1 MVLEERDGHPVL
13 TDAAYRL
20 LLHQQPVGA
29 YLGLADASGSTLS
42 INRDLQ
48 QMLGY
53 SEQEWLEKPDFG
65 LRIVHRDDRSRLIT
79 ERLRQLTSLEP
90 LALQYRVAAKD
101 GRVVWLRDHRTI
113 VRDPPT
119 NVLRVHGVVID
130 ITEQKEGEIALRKVE
145 ELTQANED
153 LERAARAKSKFLADL
168 SHELRTPL
176 NAILGFSEVLQDG
189 IFGELNQSQQDSV
202 GNVMR
207 AGRHLLELVNAF
219 LDISKIDAGRMDL
232 RHEDVDLNAMLTEV
246 RATMLPVAE
255 QRQVDLQLTLPEAHP
270 VILAD
275 QARLVQIVY
284 NLLSNA
290 IKFTPVGG
298 TVRMSAHIA
307 PETVAVAVADTGIGI
322 APEDQARIFEEF
334 EQIDSPSTRRERG
347 TGLGL
352 ALTRRLVEL
361 HGGKI
366 GVQSVVGQGSTFT
379 VVLPRPSRDAIT
391 SGALGTVLVVE
402 DDPAARALLRIYLT
416 AGGYGMQWVE
426 HVSEVVPR
434 VRELQPVAITLDL
447 IMKDELAWSALEEL
461 KADPATRDIPVVI
474 VSILN
479 EQQTGFALGTNAYLT
494 KPVARQTLLST
505 LRHVMES
512 SGRTQDTGLR
522 VLALDDEP
530 EALDLL
536 AMALDGTPH
545 RLVKVTSGVDALE
558 LLAQEQPDVLIT
570 DLMMAPLSGFEV
582 IDAVLSDPQLR
593 RIPIIVVTARDL
605 TLEDMARLNK
615 NVLTTL
621 SKQGFNQEQFLRE
634 LQRSTHAQGSQ

>member
-1 MVLEERDGHPVL
+1 
-13 TDAAYRL
+13 
-20 LLHQQPVGA
+20 
-29 YLGLADASGSTLS
+29 
-42 INRDLQ
+42 
-48 QMLGY
+48 
-53 SEQEWLEKPDFG
+53 
-65 LRIVHRDDRSRLIT
+65 
-79 ERLRQLTSLEP
+79 
-90 LALQYRVAAKD
+90 
-101 GRVVWLRDHRTI
+101 
-113 VRDPPT
+113 
-119 NVLRVHGVVID
+119 
-130 ITEQKEGEIALRKVE
+130 
-145 ELTQANED
+145 
-153 LERAARAKSKFLADL
+153 
-168 SHELRTPL
+168 
-176 NAILGFSEVLQDG
+176 
-189 IFGELNQSQQDSV
+189 
-202 GNVMR
+202 
-207 AGRHLLELVNAF
+207 
-219 LDISKIDAGRMDL
+219 
-232 RHEDVDLNAMLTEV
+232 
-246 RATMLPVAE
+246 
-255 QRQVDLQLTLPEAHP
+255 
-270 VILAD
+270 
-275 QARLVQIVY
+275 
-284 NLLSNA
+284 
-290 IKFTPVGG
+290 
-298 TVRMSAHIA
+298 
-307 PETVAVAVADTGIGI
+307 
-322 APEDQARIFEEF
+322 
-334 EQIDSPSTRRERG
+334 
-347 TGLGL
+347 
-352 ALTRRLVEL
+352 VEL